1 MKIDNNKVT
10 IVTIIRSVFVYIK
23 QSIKLS
29 QGERNGMTVG
39 QLKIPLSNFFFL
51 FDKTFEFIRAS

>member
-39 QLKIPLSNFFFL
+39 QLKNPFV
-51 FDKTFEFIRAS
+51 